1 MKRSF
6 LLLLTCALSYTCF
19 SQTYISLA
27 PSLSNNAGT
36 FSEKANFALEV
47 GRQWD
52 VFSLGID
59 YGKTSLAK
67 MQGKDTA
74 NYLELRPNL
83 NIFQQGRF
91 TNTFTAGIGYIFNAQ
106 QTLLTEV
113 TSGIEYTC
121 NDQIHI
127 NVYLGQYYYSGRTAA
142 STETFFGVS
151 GVWYFTSAHPKLLI
165 SRPAKNSQR
174 KMEVAPF

>member
-6 LLLLTCALSYTCF
+6 LLLLTCALSYACF

-36 FSEKANFALEV
+36 FGEKANFAVEV

-59 YGKTSLAK
+59 YGRINLARV
-67 MQGKDTA
+67 QGKDTA

-91 TNTFTAGIGYIFNAQ
+91 TNTFTAGIGYIFNSQ
-106 QTLLTEV
+106 QSLMTEL

-121 NDQIHI
+121 NDHIHI
-127 NVYLGQYYYSGRTAA
+127 NVYFGQYYYSGRFAS
-142 STETFFGVS
+142 STETFFGIS
-151 GVWYFTSAHPKLLI
+151 GVWYFTAAHQKSLI
-165 SRPAKNSQR
+165 SPSAK
-174 KMEVAPF
+174 K